1 MDVKER
7 LINFILYKGKS
18 VAEFERDCGLSNGF
32 VNKVRKSVG
41 RKALYNILRVFPDLN
56 PVWVNTGEG
65 EMLNPSSVVTQIA
78 GDNNRNVNINGADD
92 SIVKNLLAQIAEQ
105 QRMCDKFQ
113 QQIDRLLTIIE
124 KKQ

>member
-124 KKQ
+124 KKS